1 MTVDQPVA
9 SRVKTK
15 TTRTKCVP
23 SHVWLDVNVRLGKFG
38 IRRSA
43 FRRQN
48 VQIQRNARRSCT
60 EARSAPS
67 KLVLV
72 TSKQEE

>member
-48 VQIQRNARRSCT
+48 VQS
-60 EARSAPS
+60 SS
-67 KLVLV
+67 KKRKTFVH
-72 TSKQEE
+72 